1 MGNAMRHKEM
11 KFIGM
16 VPGRF
21 EIENIAKTLRGDN
34 IHKVLI
40 HVLRL
45 KE

>member
-1 MGNAMRHKEM
+1 MRRKEE

-21 EIENIAKTLRGDN
+21 EIENIAKTLKGENDLR
-34 IHKVLI
+34 KVLI